1 MKESQNQITKIFLP
15 VKLLAGRFTLIF
27 LILFSVAIIPISRFD
42 QNITP
47 SVRVFLID
55 AFTPIFNVI
64 SHPVYF
70 AKNTVSE
77 LNTIFYLR
85 SEVKRLTEENE
96 KLMNWQQVGYRLTY
110 ENNSLRELLNVS
122 EEPAIQNVS
131 ARIIA
136 DTSGLFVRTFIINA
150 GSANGVKKGQAVV
163 SSRGLVGRVSEAGIR
178 SSRVLQ
184 ITDMNSKIPV
194 IVSPSNQRAI
204 LAGDNS
210 DNSKLLFLTDKNEDL
225 INNYVLT
232 SGHGG
237 LFPPGIRIGTVSQFV
252 NGSVRVRPFVNWS
265 QVEYVKVLSF
275 SKD

>member
-150 GSANGVKKGQAVV
+150 GSTNGVKKGQAVV
-163 SSRGLVGRVSEAGIR
+163 SARGLVGRVSEAGIS

>member
-47 SVRVFLID
+47 SVRVFLVD

-70 AKNTVSE
+70 AKNTVRE

-150 GSANGVKKGQAVV
+150 GSTNGVKKGQAVV
-163 SSRGLVGRVSEAGIR
+163 SARGLVGRVSEAGIS